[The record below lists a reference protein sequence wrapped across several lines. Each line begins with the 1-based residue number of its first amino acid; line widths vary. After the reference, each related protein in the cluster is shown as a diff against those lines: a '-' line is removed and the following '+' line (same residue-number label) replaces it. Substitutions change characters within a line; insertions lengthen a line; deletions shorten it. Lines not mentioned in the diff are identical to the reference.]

1 MTTQERLQQ
10 AAELLAPW
18 TKSTATPEDVRLDV
32 VIDAADLGAAVAALH
47 GARWGYLTAITGL
60 DDGPDAGGLQA
71 LYHFIGGA
79 AVVTLR
85 VSLPYDNPTVPSV
98 CGVLASASFF
108 ERELAE
114 MFGVTVVDTPN
125 PDRLFL
131 PEDWPDGAY
140 PLRKDYTD
148 VPAPQAD

>member
-1 MTTQERLQQ
+1 
-10 AAELLAPW
+10 
-18 TKSTATPEDVRLDV
+18 V

-71 LYHFIGGA
+71 LYHFVGGA
-79 AVVTLR
+79 AVLTLR
-85 VSLPYDNPTVPSV
+85 VSLPYDNPTVASV

-114 MFGVTVVDTPN
+114 MFGVTVVDTPT
-125 PDRLFL
+125 PTGSSCRTTGRIG
-131 PEDWPDGAY
+131 PIRCVKTTPTCPRPRPTERRCA
-140 PLRKDYTD
+140 
-148 VPAPQAD
+148 